1 MSRRVISPLTTPKR
15 PQNDPREN
23 IIRKLN
29 QDLIMER
36 GRDKELAILENHIL
50 EIIDKT
56 KLLTAEIVINDLS

>member
-1 MSRRVISPLTTPKR
+1 MSRRFISPLKTPKR

-29 QDLIMER
+29 EDLIVER
-36 GRDKELAILENHIL
+36 GRDKELAILENHLL

-56 KLLTAEIVINDLS
+56 KLLTAEIVSNDLS